1 MNTEM
6 ARVENRKNGMIPV
19 TMGPTLRGSI
29 ATIVGAMPVRVLVP
43 GNYEI
48 PQRNTLKKEGYQR
61 EVSRARVNKLV
72 ADLQKT
78 RVDLPT
84 AILLNLRDASVGDLL
99 TRGSDGELLMREYEN
114 GRSGPFYVVDGQ
126 HRLEALRHLAED
138 NGEKWGEYLI
148 PFVCMIGASVRQ
160 EMEQFYVV
168 NSNAKSVRTDLALDL
183 LKQRAESDRGIMES
197 VFERGEKWKVDGQ
210 TIVERLPQDSP
221 VWRHRIRFPNTPKNE
236 TTLSSAA
243 MVTSLKALLGTPYF
257 GAINLDNEIK
267 ILDAY
272 WRGIREVLPEA
283 FEDEPWAYSIQKGS
297 GVTVLHA
304 VLIQVLE
311 YIRSKG
317 QSVTEHTSY
326 RDAMKSA
333 LENLEGDTPNGDV
346 VRGVDFWRAGPE
358 GAAGAYSS
366 NAARRVLI
374 AKIKLQVPEIE
385 IE

>member
-1 MNTEM
+1 
-6 ARVENRKNGMIPV
+6 MISV
-19 TMGPTLRGSI
+19 SMGPTLRGSI
-29 ATIVGAMPVRVLVP
+29 ATIVGAMPMRVLVP
-43 GNYEI
+43 GNYRI

-61 EVSRARVNKLV
+61 EVSRIRVNKLV

-84 AILLNLRDASVGDLL
+84 AILLNLRDTTVEDLL
-99 TRGSDGELLMREYEN
+99 TGGSDGELLMREC
-114 GRSGPFYVVDGQ
+114 GSSRFGPFYVVDGQ
-126 HRLEALRHLAED
+126 HRLEALRHLVEE
-138 NGEKWGEYLI
+138 NEERWGEYLI

-183 LKQRAESDRGIMES
+183 LKQRAESDRDVMES
-197 VFERGEKWKVDGQ
+197 VFERGETWKVNGQ
-210 TIVERLPQDSP
+210 TIVEKLSLDSP
-221 VWRHRIRFPNTPKNE
+221 VWRHRIRFPNTVKNE

-243 MVTSLKALLGTPYF
+243 MVTSLKQLLGTPYF
-257 GAINLDNEIK
+257 GAINLENQIK
-267 ILDAY
+267 ILDSY

-283 FEDEPWAYSIQKGS
+283 FGDKPWLYSIQKGS

-311 YIRSKG
+311 CIRSKG
-317 QSVTEHTSY
+317 QSVTEYTSY
-326 RDAMKSA
+326 RDAMKRA
-333 LENLEGDTPNGDV
+333 LEDLEGDTPNGEA
-346 VRGVDFWRAGPE
+346 VRGVDFWCAGPD

-374 AKIKLQVPEIE
+374 AKIKARLPEIE

>member
-43 GNYEI
+43 GNYRI

-210 TIVERLPQDSP
+210 TIVERLQQDSP